1 MTTNTMLSS
10 ASSSTLASKELAI
23 SADSHVLEPRDLW
36 TDRLPVGLRERV
48 PQLPNRRE
56 DKPGATDP
64 ADRLGVMQRDSVS
77 MEVLY
82 PTYALTQFGME
93 DQELQEACFRVY
105 NDWLV
110 EYCAATPGRLVG
122 IPCISTYDIQ
132 HAVNELERC
141 AAMGLKGALV
151 WHVPHPDLPFTSNH
165 YDPLWD
171 AAGQMDMPVNLHI
184 LTGFS
189 YSRNQEARQGVETY
203 RGSVGWK
210 LIDAINTMFDFIF
223 HGVLHRYPNLK
234 IVLAENEMGWVPWV
248 LQQWDYYARRFGE
261 RNPLPGGIPPSE
273 SFNRQVYFTFFNDG
287 VGARAF
293 QWGWGV
299 DNCMWSNDFPHGNT
313 TWPNSREIIARDL
326 SMLPDD
332 VRARLLRENVARLYN
347 LTIPAPIDA

>member
-1 MTTNTMLSS
+1 MTTSTILSS
-10 ASSSTLASKELAI
+10 GSAAGLASKELAI

-36 TDRLPVGLRERV
+36 TSRLPAGLRDRV
-48 PQLPNRRE
+48 PELPNRRE

-82 PTYALTQFGME
+82 PTYALTQFAME
-93 DQELQEACFRVY
+93 DRGLQEACFRVY

-132 HAVNELERC
+132 SAVKELERC
-141 AAMGLKGALV
+141 ANMGLKGALV
-151 WHVPHPDLPFTSNH
+151 WHVPHPDLPFTSDH

-171 AAGQMDMPVNLHI
+171 AAGEMAMPVNLHI

-189 YSRNQEARQGVETY
+189 YARDQGARTGVETY

-210 LIDAINTMFDFIF
+210 LIDAVNTMFDFIF
-223 HGVLHRYPNLK
+223 HGVLHRHPKLNV
-234 IVLAENEMGWVPWV
+234 VLAENEMGWVPWV

-261 RNPLPGGIPPSE
+261 KNPLPSGILPSE
-273 SFNRQVYFTFFNDG
+273 SFNKQVYFTFFNDA
-287 VGARAF
+287 VGARSF
-293 QWGWGV
+293 QWDWGV
-299 DNCMWSNDFPHGNT
+299 NNCMWSNDFPHGNT

-326 SMLPDD
+326 SMLPEDA
-332 VRARLLRENVARLYN
+332 RAKLLRENVARLYN
-347 LTIPAPIDA
+347 LTIPEPIDA